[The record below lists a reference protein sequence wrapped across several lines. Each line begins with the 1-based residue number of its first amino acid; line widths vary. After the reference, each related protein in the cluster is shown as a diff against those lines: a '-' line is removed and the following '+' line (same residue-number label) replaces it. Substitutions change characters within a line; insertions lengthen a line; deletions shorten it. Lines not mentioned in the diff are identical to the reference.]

1 MRNELVKMVN
11 KNEVLRK
18 LLASWVDYQ
27 VIRGNSSSIPDEP
40 DFAVFRSLPAET
52 VTTNDIRVI
61 EDKEYSSRLIMGAF
75 QLDFYSD
82 SQVKAEEMAHGM
94 VEKIIFSKR
103 NDLVRAG
110 FGVSDY
116 QIEVDDRTF
125 IENSEFIYR
134 YGFDVKINYR
144 TITERENTPIEHI
157 DITIGDENKE
167 I

>member
-1 MRNELVKMVN
+1 MVN

-18 LLASWVDYQ
+18 LFASWVDYQ
-27 VIRGNSSSIPDEP
+27 VIRGNSSSIPTEP
-40 DFAVFRSLPAET
+40 DFAVFRPLPAET

-61 EDKEYSSRLIMGAF
+61 DDKEYSSRLVMGAF

-82 SQVKAEEMAHGM
+82 KQVKADKMAHSM
-94 VEKIIFSKR
+94 AEKIIFSKR
-103 NDLVRAG
+103 NELVRAG

-116 QIEVDDRTF
+116 QIEVNDRTF

-134 YGFDVKINYR
+134 YGFDIRINYR
-144 TITERENTPIEHI
+144 VITERENTPIEHI
-157 DITIGDENKE
+157 NIQIGDESKE

>member
-1 MRNELVKMVN
+1 MVN

-18 LLASWVDYQ
+18 LFASWVEYQ
-27 VIRGNSSSIPDEP
+27 VIRGNNSSIPDEP
-40 DFAVFRSLPAET
+40 DFAVFRPLPAET
-52 VTTNDIRVI
+52 VTINDIRAV
-61 EDKEYSSRLIMGAF
+61 EDKEYSSRLVMGAF
-75 QLDFYSD
+75 QLDFYSNK
-82 SQVKAEEMAHGM
+82 QVKAEEMAHSM
-94 VEKIIFSKR
+94 AEKIIFNKR

-134 YGFDVKINYR
+134 YGFDIKINYR
-144 TITERENTPIEHI
+144 VITERENTPIEHI
-157 DITIGDENKE
+157 NIQIGDESKE

>member
-1 MRNELVKMVN
+1 MVN

-18 LLASWVDYQ
+18 LFASWVDYQ
-27 VIRGNSSSIPDEP
+27 VIRGNSSSIPEET
-40 DFAVFRSLPAET
+40 DFAVFRPLPAET
-52 VTTNDIRVI
+52 VTTDIRVI
-61 EDKEYSSRLIMGAF
+61 EDKEYSSRLVMGAF

-82 SQVKAEEMAHGM
+82 KQVKAEEMAHSM
-94 VEKIIFSKR
+94 AEKIIFSKR

-116 QIEVDDRTF
+116 QIEVDDRTL

-134 YGFDVKINYR
+134 YGFDIKINYR
-144 TITERENTPIEHI
+144 VITERENTPIKHI
-157 DITIGDENKE
+157 NIQIGDENKE

>member
-1 MRNELVKMVN
+1 MVN

-18 LLASWVDYQ
+18 LFASWVEYQ
-27 VIRGNSSSIPDEP
+27 VIRGNNSSIPDEP
-40 DFAVFRSLPAET
+40 DFAVFRPLPAQT
-52 VTTNDIRVI
+52 VTITDIRAV
-61 EDKEYSSRLIMGAF
+61 EDKEYSSRLVMGAF
-75 QLDFYSD
+75 QLDFYSNK
-82 SQVKAEEMAHGM
+82 QVKAEEMAHSM
-94 VEKIIFSKR
+94 AEKIIFNKR

-134 YGFDVKINYR
+134 YGFDIKINYR
-144 TITERENTPIEHI
+144 VITERENTPIEHI
-157 DITIGDENKE
+157 NIQIGDESKE